1 MHILWLAEI
10 FPYPPNSGLKVWVMN
25 FLRPLSQWHDIT
37 LITAS
42 ENGEPSENVEYVKQ
56 FCRDVQAVRCRPEE
70 TQPDSSQPFV
80 PQAVRQFSFPALRQA
95 IREARAR
102 THFDA
107 MVIETVKLAQYL
119 PDDFEGVSVLN
130 EHDVETLRYRST
142 IAGKKGLR
150 SKFWCYQEYRRWR
163 RYEAESVAKFDVC
176 IALAA
181 HDGAILK
188 RWSPRANI
196 QYVPIPV
203 DTAESAPFLNAPK
216 EENLLSFVGA
226 LNYYPNVDAV
236 LYFYREVYPLV
247 KQQVPGVKLNIIGRK
262 PPAEVMALCADGSVR
277 LLPNVPDV
285 KPHLARSVV
294 SVAPVRMGGGT
305 KVKIQTAM
313 SLGLPVVTTPHGVEG
328 LRAQNGRE
336 ILVGRNAR
344 EFAAHVVRLLQD
356 PALRQ
361 SISAAALRCIQT
373 HYAMDVVSRQM
384 HELLTAALER
394 KQKHGS
400 VGVMESWSNAQ
411 PSNTP

>member
-1 MHILWLAEI
+1 MTILWLAEI

-42 ENGEPSENVEYVKQ
+42 ENGEPPENVEYVKQ
-56 FCRDVQAVRCRPEE
+56 FCRNAQAVRCRPEDAR
-70 TQPDSSQPFV
+70 PDASQPSA
-80 PQAVRQFSFPALRQA
+80 PQAVQQFSFPALRRA
-95 IREARAR
+95 IHDACAKTR
-102 THFDA
+102 FDA
-107 MVIETVKLAQYL
+107 MIIETVKLAQYL
-119 PDDFEGVSVLN
+119 PEDFAGLSVLN
-130 EHDVETLRYRST
+130 EHDVEALRYRST
-142 IAGKKGLR
+142 IRGKKGLR
-150 SKFWCYQEYRRWR
+150 NKVWCYQEYRRWR
-163 RYEAESVAKFDVC
+163 RYEAETVARFDLC
-176 IALAA
+176 IALAE

-188 RWSPRANI
+188 RWSPTANI
-196 QYVPIPV
+196 HHVPIPV
-203 DTAESAPFLNAPK
+203 DTADSAPFLNAPK

-247 KQQVPGVKLNIIGRK
+247 KRQVPDAHLHIIGRK
-262 PPAEVMALCADGSVR
+262 PPPPVMNLCADPRVTI
-277 LLPNVPDV
+277 LQDVPDV

-313 SLGLPVVTTPHGVEG
+313 SLGLPVVTTPHGVKG
-328 LRAQNGRE
+328 LRAQDGRDL
-336 ILVGRNAR
+336 LVGRNAR

-356 PALRQ
+356 KSLRQ

-384 HELLTAALER
+384 HDLLTGALEQKRNNVSR
-394 KQKHGS
+394 KDAKSAKGS
-400 VGVMESWSNAQ
+400 
-411 PSNTP
+411 